1 MSIFFKNL
9 ISQNVKDIEI
19 SGIRKF
25 YNKVAL
31 YPGAISLTLGQP
43 DFNVPEKIK
52 TAMIKAIEKNKTTY
66 TQNAGILELR
76 TEISKYLGDSGI
88 SYSPEEICITVGGSE
103 ALMDT
108 FTSLIN
114 PGDKVLIPTPAYP
127 AYESCVKILGG
138 RVINYNLKED
148 FSINFDELKKILKNE
163 KPKIM
168 VLSYPSNPTGAVL
181 SEEDSKKLFN
191 LLHKQ
196 DILIISDE
204 MYACL
209 CFEEN
214 YYSIAQYKNIRD
226 KIILVGGFSKMFSMT
241 GLRVG
246 YVCAHPSIMNEIM
259 KVHQYNV
266 SCAPSVAQW
275 GAYEGLANCMED
287 VIRMKNEFMQRRD
300 YIHHK
305 LQSIGFNTT
314 LPKGAFYIF
323 PSIRNFSANSEEFC
337 EKLLKETG
345 VAIVPGSA
353 FGAGGE
359 GYVRISYAYSMD
371 TLKLCMEKLDKWINS
386 LKTQS

>member
-1 MSIFFKNL
+1 MNTLLKNSI
-9 ISQNVKDIEI
+9 SENVKNIEI

-52 TAMIKAIEKNKTTY
+52 IAMIKAIEQNKTTY

-76 TEISKYLGDSGI
+76 REISNYLENLNIFYD
-88 SYSPEEICITVGGSE
+88 PEEICITVGGSE

-108 FTSLIN
+108 FTALIN

-127 AYESCVKILGG
+127 AYESCVSILGG
-138 RVINYNLKED
+138 TVINHNLKED
-148 FSINFDELKKILKNE
+148 FSINFDELKKILENE
-163 KPKIM
+163 KPKMI

-181 SEEDSKKLFN
+181 SEEDNKKLFN
-191 LLHKQ
+191 LLCKH
-196 DILIISDE
+196 DIIVVSDE

-209 CFEEN
+209 CFKEN
-214 YYSIAQYKNIRD
+214 YYSIAQYEKIRN
-226 KIILVGGFSKMFSMT
+226 KVILIGGFSKMFSMT

-246 YVCAHPSIMNEIM
+246 YVCAHPSIMDEIM

-275 GAYEGLANCMED
+275 GAYEGLVNCMED
-287 VIRMKNEFMQRRD
+287 VIYMKDQFIKRRD
-300 YIHHK
+300 YVYTK
-305 LQSIGFNTT
+305 LKSLGFDTN
-314 LPKGAFYIF
+314 LPEGAFYIF
-323 PSIRNFSANSEEFC
+323 PSIKTFSMRSEEFC
-337 EKLLKETG
+337 EKLLKEAG

-353 FGAGGE
+353 FGSGGE
-359 GYVRISYAYSMD
+359 GHVRISYAYSMNK
-371 TLKLCMEKLDKWINS
+371 LKLCMEKLDNWINS
-386 LKTQS
+386 F